1 MIKRTTNPNEIDF
14 RAKFDLSNKWVVI
27 TGACGLI
34 GRAFCEAIVGGN
46 VIVTD
51 LEEADPK
58 KYAEE
63 LSVKHNRDIIGFN
76 VNVSNKESVLELKSQ
91 ILNRIKKING
101 LLNAH
106 QNKSHLI
113 FEKFEDLNE
122 YNWDSGK

>member
-1 MIKRTTNPNEIDF
+1 MKLNLYLESIIKSYDKRTTNPNEIDF

-34 GRAFCEAIVGGN
+34 GRAFCEAIAQFGGN
-46 VIVTD
+46 IIVTD

-91 ILNRIKKING
+91 ILNRIKK
-101 LLNAH
+101 
-106 QNKSHLI
+106 NKWIS
-113 FEKFEDLNE
+113 KC
-122 YNWDSGK
+122 SSK